1 MSFEAFERG
10 EATRETV
17 IGIYTLWE
25 SQKTKEGCD
34 LLITFT
40 RHTCHP
46 SPGNLPT
53 YPPYQSRHQR
63 LP

>member
-17 IGIYTLWE
+17 FIYSLWE

-46 SPGNLPT
+46 NPGNLPT
-53 YPPYQSRHQR
+53 
-63 LP
+63 